1 MTINAQ
7 IYARVQNALTESP
20 KKGKNVMMII
30 PTTQT
35 YVPTSAKM
43 QHVGMELFKQMKPVM
58 IITLLTM
65 MDAQIAVLTL
75 PVEMV
80 LPKKTNNV
88 MTKITKT
95 MMNVLICVNCPDAW
109 TG

>member
-1 MTINAQ
+1 
-7 IYARVQNALTESP
+7 
-20 KKGKNVMMII
+20 
-30 PTTQT
+30 
-35 YVPTSAKM
+35 
-43 QHVGMELFKQMKPVM
+43 M

-88 MTKITKT
+88 MTKIMKT